1 MLKFRLLLFL
11 AIFMNIVIIGSQ
23 WGDEG
28 KGKIVDYLSEK
39 AEITVRF
46 QGGNN
51 AGHTVI
57 IGSDI
62 FKLHHIPSGICQNK
76 ICVLG
81 NGVVINLPFL
91 ITEIKQLQEKGL
103 SVKDKLFIS
112 EKAHIIT
119 QKHQD
124 IDKKQEENR
133 SNKVG
138 TTGKG
143 IGPCYTDKVSRFGVR
158 MIDFI
163 NNKDLIPEYS
173 QYYDLIKSFIID
185 TTYFLNKAI
194 REGKNIIF
202 EGAQG
207 TFLDIDHGTYP
218 YVTSSNTISSAACT
232 GSGIAPKHINKVIGI
247 LKAYTTRVG
256 NGPFPCELNNDIGEF
271 LVNEGKEFGTTT
283 GRKRRCGW
291 LDLFMANYA
300 VDING
305 IDYWVITKLDV
316 LNKLEEINVCIG
328 YEYEN
333 KKLISYPSLANILEN
348 VKPIYKKFNGWKT
361 SLENCKTFKDLP
373 IEAKEYLNFIQEFTN
388 IPIAI
393 VSIGPERNQN
403 IVLKD
408 IWS

>member
-1 MLKFRLLLFL
+1 
-11 AIFMNIVIIGSQ
+11 MNIVIIGSQ

-28 KGKIVDYLSEK
+28 KGKIVDLLAEK
-39 AEITVRF
+39 AEITARF

-57 IGSDI
+57 VGDNV

-81 NGVVINLPFL
+81 NGVVIHLPFL
-91 ITEIKQLQEKGL
+91 INEIKQLEERGF
-103 SVKDKLFIS
+103 SVKDKLYIS

-119 QKHQD
+119 PKHQES
-124 IDKKQEENR
+124 DKKQEENR
-133 SNKVG
+133 SQKVG

-143 IGPCYTDKVSRFGVR
+143 IGPSYTDKVSRFGIR

-163 NNKDLIPEYS
+163 NNKNLIPEYS
-173 QYYDLIKSFIID
+173 EYYDLIKPFVKD
-185 TTYFLNKAI
+185 TSYLLNKTI
-194 REGKNIIF
+194 KEGKNIIF

-218 YVTSSNTISSAACT
+218 YVTSSNTTAGGACT
-232 GSGIAPKHINKVIGI
+232 GSGIAPKQINKVVGI

-256 NGPFPCELNNDIGEF
+256 NGPFPCELNDDIGEF
-271 LVNEGKEFGTTT
+271 LVKEGHEFGTTT

-305 IDYWVITKLDV
+305 VDYWVITKLDV
-316 LNKLEEINVCIG
+316 LNKLDEIKVCTG
-328 YEYEN
+328 YEYED
-333 KKLISYPSLANILEN
+333 KILESYPSVANVLEN
-348 VKPIYKKFNGWKT
+348 VKPLYKTFKGWKT
-361 SLENCKTFKDLP
+361 SLENCKTFEDLP
-373 IEAKEYLNFIQEFTN
+373 LETKEYLKFIEEFTN

-403 IVLKD
+403 IILKD